1 MMADQTY
8 DLVEYVR
15 QNANTDFSEMGFN
28 AADALVLAE
37 LAYIKWDELG
47 IPYPGDGTMT
57 LAEAISWLPKE
68 VMDGQKQ
75 WFYDL
80 LQLVKGSE
88 RFGSMIVSN
97 YFSISTRE
105 DEANSHTELEQFS
118 AIVFTYTDE
127 NGETVNYVSYRGTD
141 GTLEGWCEDFNM
153 AYDSMTE
160 AQRRA
165 AEYLNNIAQYL
176 DGSIQLGGHSKGGND
191 AMYAYLFC
199 NEEIRERIIK
209 IFTFDGPGFIYD
221 LNYEDRLGNV
231 KYVDSQIWAQMVELL
246 KDSAICPYDSVI
258 GQLLD
263 EVEYVFVDTDGAI
276 LLDHDA
282 FLWHIDP
289 VTGEFTPRDQSPISK
304 YVNELMDEWIHKLP
318 VEYRKTFMNTVW
330 GWIYTLDVEHLDD
343 VFARVKQD
351 WKSAAVDLL
360 DYISSM
366 PQQEREVFLE
376 SLMVLVLLAA
386 DNGLEEVMP
395 GYETLRQKVDEVLQP
410 RKISTAKELWLYLSQ
425 DPLDNTMDLLQAIL
439 CDWETLK
446 ALAQSTAAVAVTM
459 TLVKGAVHLL
469 SLAAGFV
476 AAHMPMVAAIVA
488 ALVVVGMAIN
498 YIHEHWDELMA
509 WVSLTAELVARK
521 LEEFFAAMRL
531 AIRTGAQVA
540 VTGLVALASQVAED
554 LYQIGCGLVS
564 IIVELG
570 RLTGS
575 AIVQAIAISNPLLY
589 TLIRTA
595 ANVVQSAVSID
606 MVRLQSAV
614 DAMIRLAERV
624 ASIDTRLDSLYQKLC
639 ISNIQQG
646 EGIFTSLAN
655 LYNLCSAD
663 ILVDKGFWI
672 RKKANDLSAL
682 FDAYKDAE
690 DWTMEQVW

>member
-1 MMADQTY
+1 MMAEQTY

-15 QNANTDFSEMGFN
+15 QNANTGFSERGFN
-28 AADALVLAE
+28 SADALVLAE
-37 LAYIKWDELG
+37 LAYIKWDALG

-57 LAEAISWLPKE
+57 LAEAISRLPKE
-68 VMDGQKQ
+68 VMAGQPQ

-80 LQLVKGSE
+80 LQEVRNSE
-88 RFGSMIVSN
+88 RFGSMVVSN
-97 YFSISTRE
+97 YFSISTRA
-105 DEANSHTELEQFS
+105 DEVDSHTELEQFS
-118 AIVFTYTDE
+118 AIVFTYTNE
-127 NGETVNYVSYRGTD
+127 NGEKVNYVSYRGTD
-141 GTLEGWCEDFNM
+141 STLEGWCEDFNM

-165 AEYLNNIAQYL
+165 VEYLNNIARHL

-199 NEEIRERIIK
+199 SEEVRERIIK

-221 LNYEDRLGNV
+221 LSYVDRLGNV
-231 KYVDSQIWAQMVELL
+231 QYVDPQIWARMVELL
-246 KDSAICPYDSVI
+246 KGSAICPYDSVI

-263 EVEYVFVDTDGAI
+263 EVEYIFVDTDGSI

-289 VTGEFTPRDQSPISK
+289 VTGEFTPRDQAPISR
-304 YVNELMDEWIHKLP
+304 YLNELMDEWIHKLP

-330 GWIYTLDVEHLDD
+330 GWIYTLGVEHLDD

-360 DYISSM
+360 DYIGSM

-376 SLMVLVLLAA
+376 GLMVLILLAA

-395 GYETLRQKVDEVLQP
+395 GYETLRRKIDEVLQS

-425 DPLDNTMDLLQAIL
+425 DPLNNTMELLQAIL
-439 CDWETLK
+439 NDWETLK
-446 ALAQSTAAVAVTM
+446 ALAQSTVTVAVTM
-459 TLVKGAVHLL
+459 ILVKSAVHLL
-469 SLAAGFV
+469 RLAVGFV
-476 AAHMPMVAAIVA
+476 AAHLPVIAAIVA
-488 ALVVVGMAIN
+488 ALVVVGMAID
-498 YIHEHWDELMA
+498 YIREHWDELVA

-521 LEEFFAAMRL
+521 LEEFFAAMRM

-554 LYQIGCGLVS
+554 LYQIGGALTS

-575 AIVQAIAISNPLLY
+575 AVVQAIAISNPLLY
-589 TLIRTA
+589 TLIRTV
-595 ANVVQSAVSID
+595 ANVAQSAVSID
-606 MVRLQSAV
+606 MARLQSAV
-614 DAMIRLAERV
+614 DSMMRLADRV
-624 ASIDTRLDSLYQKLC
+624 ANIDIRLDSLYRKLC

-655 LYNLCSAD
+655 LYNLSSAD

-672 RKKANDLSAL
+672 RKKANDLSSL
-682 FDAYKDAE
+682 FEAYKSAE

>member
-1 MMADQTY
+1 MMAEQTY

-28 AADALVLAE
+28 TADALVLAE

-47 IPYPGDGTMT
+47 IPYPGSGTMT
-57 LAEAISWLPKE
+57 LAEAIAWLPKE

-80 LQLVKGSE
+80 LQLVKDSE

-105 DEANSHTELEQFS
+105 DEVDSHTELEQFS
-118 AIVFTYTDE
+118 AIVFTYEDE

-165 AEYLNNIAQYL
+165 VEYLNNIAQYL

-221 LNYEDRLGNV
+221 LYYEDRLGNV
-231 KYVDSQIWAQMVELL
+231 KNVDPQIWARMVELL
-246 KDSAICPYDSVI
+246 KGSAICPYDSVI
-258 GQLLD
+258 GQLLE
-263 EVEYVFVDTDGAI
+263 EVEYIFVDTDGAI

-289 VTGEFTPRDQSPISK
+289 VTGEFTPRDQAPISK

-330 GWIYTLDVEHLDD
+330 GWIYTLGVEHLDD

-351 WKSAAVDLL
+351 WKHAAVDLL
-360 DYISSM
+360 DYIGSM
-366 PQQEREVFLE
+366 PEQEREVFLE
-376 SLMVLVLLAA
+376 GLMILVLLAA
-386 DNGLEEVMP
+386 DNSLEQAMP
-395 GYETLRQKVDEVLQP
+395 GYETLRQKVDEVLHA
-410 RKISTAKELWLYLSQ
+410 RKITTARELWLYLSQ
-425 DPLDNTMDLLQAIL
+425 DPLNNTIDLLQAIL
-439 CDWETLK
+439 SDWETLK
-446 ALAQSTAAVAVTM
+446 ALTQSTATVAVTM
-459 TLVKGAVHLL
+459 TLVKSAIHLL
-469 SLAAGFV
+469 SLAAGFI
-476 AAHMPMVAAIVA
+476 AAHLPVIAAIVA
-488 ALVVVGMAIN
+488 ALVVVGMAID
-498 YIHEHWDELMA
+498 YICDHWDELVE
-509 WVSLTAELVARK
+509 WVNMTAELVARK

-531 AIRTGAQVA
+531 AIRTGAQIA
-540 VTGLVALASQVAED
+540 VTDLVSLASQVAED

-595 ANVVQSAVSID
+595 ANVIQGAVSID
-606 MVRLQSAV
+606 MIRLQNAV
-614 DAMIRLAERV
+614 DTMLRLAERV
-624 ASIDTRLDSLYQKLC
+624 ENIDTRLDSLYQKLC
-639 ISNIQQG
+639 INNIQQG

-663 ILVDKGFWI
+663 IQVDKGFWI
-672 RKKANDLSAL
+672 RKKAHDLSSL
-682 FDAYKDAE
+682 FEGYKAAE
-690 DWTMEQVW
+690 SWTMEQVW